1 MICILVGAVPE
12 PIMRELVQVDEER
25 WYRLGLQLNIEDY
38 DLHTIEENH
47 PQDRERCKR
56 DMFRI
61 WLKQYPQASY
71 RQLVQALVDLRN
83 LREADRLCKKHGE
96 P

>member
-1 MICILVGAVPE
+1 
-12 PIMRELVQVDEER
+12 MRELVQVDEER

-38 DLHTIEENH
+38 DPHTIEENH
-47 PQDRERCKR
+47 PQDQECCKR

-61 WLKQYPQASY
+61 WLKQYPQASC

-83 LREADRLCKKHGE
+83 LREAARLCKKHGE